1 MKKLIAGIAVAVML
15 TPMAAL
21 AKETTTTMKVSGWSC
36 AGCSAKTEAA
46 LKEVSG
52 VKTVKADKA
61 KGTVDVTFDD
71 AKAKPADL
79 EKAVASAGFTV
90 EKK

>member
-15 TPMAAL
+15 SPVAAL
-21 AKETTTTMKVSGWSC
+21 AKDTTTTMKVSGWSC
-36 AGCSAKTEAA
+36 AGCSAKTETA
-46 LKEVSG
+46 LKAVDG
-52 VKTVKADKA
+52 VKTAKADKA
-61 KGTVDVTFDD
+61 KGTVEVTFDD
-71 AKAKPADL
+71 AKAKQGDL